1 MLRGYTSPKDLL
13 DKQTDEELKKLSPEI
28 ILTLTGIKLLK
39 TYFKDNIK
47 ESRFV
52 IAKAMQQVKAACGG
66 SGTSIDAMCD
76 KLNIDVAF

>member
-1 MLRGYTSPKDLL
+1 MLRGYNSPKDLL

-52 IAKAMQQVKAACGG
+52 IAKAMQ
-66 SGTSIDAMCD
+66 
-76 KLNIDVAF
+76 